1 MSYEL
6 PSPSSNHAPDSLPVP
21 TPRTIDLEPGL
32 SSPEARLDPRLTDLA
47 DTAVAAATITERASL
62 PLPTDSQPAPNL
74 HEVPQPVDVQAPPT
88 PAATDLAP
96 SNSFSLQPTPV
107 VRPEAVSQEAAKP
120 TTLNSDAGTS
130 PSPSSPNQSPDH
142 LATPTPPAGTSTASH
157 EQGPSPEP
165 RLDPHATEPAKV
177 APTDRA
183 PSLQPTQVAA
193 PATIAARPPLTP
205 RPAPERQQT
214 DNHQP
219 DEPKVPAPDRPSTN
233 KTSELATPPP
243 SRDKEPVDQP
253 ILQTGGAGH
262 GNKDNDPTGLRNGDG
277 EERPQEPKTRIDVM
291 REAYER
297 RMEELKEREVAE
309 RMREVSECLGTL
321 AKVTYGP
328 YGKDLTLGLAPH
340 LRRTIDRYNKEI
352 AFANDVDFDGPLVV
366 NEDGAFVFINGD
378 DLDVRT
384 VPGYF
389 KPVSVDR
396 DMVIGRRADIPFE
409 IQDQPAVAEI
419 VVYDEK
425 IAAVLTKIRAHGNQT
440 SGYGEDVTIP
450 AVIST
455 FDVTVG
461 NDAQKSIGGA
471 ETYIDI
477 ERSALG
483 AYGLLMDDLS
493 IQFQATVLPTTGVH
507 ANRLGLILDELG
519 VEDLDIPKPGEA
531 RLRGIY
537 RENLDSEQV
546 KVVNDFLK
554 KHILP
559 VKPAPEA

>member
-309 RMREVSECLGTL
+309 RMREASTSLGVLSQITR
-321 AKVTYGP
+321 GP
-328 YGKDLTLGLAPH
+328 YGKDLTVETDLSLSYEVQHYVNEHNGLHPDDQIKIDKDTVIGRTANVPFEINGQPAEMQILVYDEQATGLLHRLGDYWEKEFGVRGYASVVASFDLSVRGDRATPLGDVEADALLLTTGGWVHDDRSIEFTAMVFRSEGSQAEQLKGVLNQLGL
-340 LRRTIDRYNKEI
+340 E
-352 AFANDVDFDGPLVV
+352 
-366 NEDGAFVFINGD
+366 
-378 DLDVRT
+378 DLDV
-384 VPGYF
+384 PSLG
-389 KPVSVDR
+389 
-396 DMVIGRRADIPFE
+396 
-409 IQDQPAVAEI
+409 QDP
-419 VVYDEK
+419 
-425 IAAVLTKIRAHGNQT
+425 
-440 SGYGEDVTIP
+440 S
-450 AVIST
+450 
-455 FDVTVG
+455 
-461 NDAQKSIGGA
+461 
-471 ETYIDI
+471 
-477 ERSALG
+477 ERSERYLDPETNKAINGFLKE
-483 AYGLLMDDLS
+483 Y
-493 IQFQATVLPTTGVH
+493 VLP
-507 ANRLGLILDELG
+507 A
-519 VEDLDIPKPGEA
+519 
-531 RLRGIY
+531 
-537 RENLDSEQV
+537 
-546 KVVNDFLK
+546 
-554 KHILP
+554 
-559 VKPAPEA
+559 KPAAEA